1 MSWLTRLSI
10 VLCGSIIA
18 GATVDVAQA
27 QPLGSFTWQLQ
38 PFCNRVTV
46 NVRQDGAVYTL
57 DGFDDLCGAP
67 QRAPLVGLATPNPDG
82 TIGFGLNIVL
92 PDGQNGSVEARITL
106 PGLSGTWRDA
116 GGNTGAFAFGGSSG
130 AGLRPTATP
139 GSGDITAVISGTG
152 LTGGGASGDVTLAV
166 NPALVQSRVTTTCLA
181 GQALRSINQN
191 GTALCEPITGS
202 AGGDITAVTAG
213 PGLNGG
219 GTTGDVS
226 LAVVFSGPG
235 FVNAAARSDHTHA
248 VVGDSS
254 TGVGAGAL
262 QANTA
267 GQNTAVGAGA
277 LSATT
282 TGIANTAVGRLALQ
296 HNVSG
301 FDNTAVGRHALISSV
316 GNVNTAVGS
325 LSLDANTS
333 GAHNTALGGAAL
345 GATITGSNNVAVG
358 VQAGFANTTGS
369 GNTFIGQL
377 ANAGSGY
384 VDQRDGDR
392 GQRAGGPEQCPGA
405 RRHRRHQL
413 RHGEHPGR
421 NWPDS
426 P

>member
-1 MSWLTRLSI
+1 M
-10 VLCGSIIA
+10 
-18 GATVDVAQA
+18 
-27 QPLGSFTWQLQ
+27 
-38 PFCNRVTV
+38 
-46 NVRQDGAVYTL
+46 
-57 DGFDDLCGAP
+57 
-67 QRAPLVGLATPNPDG
+67 
-82 TIGFGLNIVL
+82 
-92 PDGQNGSVEARITL
+92 
-106 PGLSGTWRDA
+106 
-116 GGNTGAFAFGGSSG
+116 
-130 AGLRPTATP
+130 
-139 GSGDITAVISGTG
+139 
-152 LTGGGASGDVTLAV
+152 
-166 NPALVQSRVTTTCLA
+166 QSRVTTTCPA

-213 PGLNGG
+213 AGLSGG

-333 GAHNTALGGAAL
+333 GAQNTALGGAAL

-377 ANAGSGY
+377 ANAGSGTLTNATAIGANAQ
-384 VDQRDGDR
+384 VDQSNALVLGAIDGINSATENTRVGIGLTAPETLLDIEDRSGALAHGIVQATTRGSATFVTNFIGRNSRGTTAAPTAVLSGDSLAAFGGVGHDGTEFQSFATGRIVIQASEDWIPGSHGNAHRCCRSVQTAPPTLDRRDGHQPR
-392 GQRAGGPEQCPGA
+392 PQR
-405 RRHRRHQL
+405 RRRCGHTPR
-413 RHGEHPGR
+413 
-421 NWPDS
+421 
-426 P
+426 